1 MFDFCRFSLK
11 IFSQIFFKLRHRH
24 LCNLHLTMFQS
35 NELPLTFLIFVHWI
49 QLKKNNIL
57 MFAKNTMDKFVE
69 KQVNSKE
76 NRIYKEI
83 PANSQIEVS
92 VIFWL

>member
-1 MFDFCRFSLK
+1 
-11 IFSQIFFKLRHRH
+11 
-24 LCNLHLTMFQS
+24 
-35 NELPLTFLIFVHWI
+35 
-49 QLKKNNIL
+49 